1 MSTNELMLTL
11 VGWVATDPKHY
22 TGATTTP
29 FTSFRMA
36 STRRYFDRV
45 QNAWVDGRTEWFTVK
60 SWRQQALNVST
71 SLRKSDPVIVV
82 GRLATEEW
90 TGAEGARTSLVLEAL
105 AIGPDLTFGQ
115 ARFARTVHLGAAA
128 TPGSGGADQA
138 DVADAA
144 DAADQAVPADPAAA
158 AQRDDG
164 PDGAGFPVGEDPWR
178 TGPDDDDAAELDE
191 GSLSA
196 ARSIT

>member
-1 MSTNELMLTL
+1 MSTNDLMLTL
-11 VGWVATDPKHY
+11 VGWVATEPKHY
-22 TGATTTP
+22 TGPSTTP

-45 QNAWVDGRTEWFTVK
+45 QNTWVDGRTEWFTIK
-60 SWRQQALNVST
+60 SWRQQALNVSL

-90 TGAEGARTSLVLEAL
+90 TGTEGARTSLVLEAL
-105 AIGPDLTFGQ
+105 AIGPDITFGQ
-115 ARFARTVHLGAAA
+115 VRFARTVHVGAA
-128 TPGSGGADQA
+128 TP
-138 DVADAA
+138 AA
-144 DAADQAVPADPAAA
+144 DASGTAGIEGTEGAAGLADLVDPEDSGVALT
-158 AQRDDG
+158 D
-164 PDGAGFPVGEDPWR
+164 DPWR
-178 TGPDDDDAAELDE
+178 VSLDDEAPGAVDE